1 MEYKP
6 EPATNAIL
14 YDFVGK
20 MYRSKNW
27 KMEIAEPFF
36 YKMNSVTLL
45 GWFMKYMDKFMV
57 IEPQM
62 LREKYKDKIGEYI
75 GNNE

>member
-1 MEYKP
+1 
-6 EPATNAIL
+6 
-14 YDFVGK
+14 

-27 KMEIAEPFF
+27 KMEIDRAVF
-36 YKMNSVTLL
+36 YKMNSCNFNL

-62 LREKYKDKIGEYI
+62 LRENIKTKLENTLEIM
-75 GNNE
+75 NNINGSQ

>member
-1 MEYKP
+1 MQFSM
-6 EPATNAIL
+6 IL
-14 YDFVGK
+14 LGK

-62 LREKYKDKIGEYI
+62 LRENIKTKLENTLEIM
-75 GNNE
+75 NNINGSQ